1 MSTAKQ
7 LNEVIA
13 LLVARFPNTFAMFQE
28 RRKPLKL
35 GIHHDLA
42 AALGEVEHL
51 NAALA
56 YYTRSIGYLKAQ
68 KAGAKRIDLEGNEA
82 GSVSEE
88 QALNAQKALARIHAR
103 QKQKVAAEP
112 EAKPPA
118 RDGLAALRE
127 AAKRRRTVA

>member
-56 YYTRSIGYLKAQ
+56 YYRTASATLRR
-68 KAGAKRIDLEGNEA
+68 KR
-82 GSVSEE
+82 
-88 QALNAQKALARIHAR
+88 LARSGSTSR
-103 QKQKVAAEP
+103 VT
-112 EAKPPA
+112 
-118 RDGLAALRE
+118 RLAAS
-127 AAKRRRTVA
+127 AKSKH

>member
-56 YYTRSIGYLKAQ
+56 YYTHSIGYLKAQ
-68 KAGAKRIDLEGNEA
+68 KAGAKRVDLEGEA
-82 GSVSEE
+82 G
-88 QALNAQKALARIHAR
+88 RPR
-103 QKQKVAAEP
+103 
-112 EAKPPA
+112 
-118 RDGLAALRE
+118 G
-127 AAKRRRTVA
+127 